1 MPDTFIGLDEPD
13 TPNID
18 KKVRTRTRTQGSDT
32 VHEEY
37 ALQTD
42 ADNTFGSTAALAMGA
57 TATLVTFTAAADF
70 RLHGWIVTG
79 EGDAYIT
86 IEIATVKKYSDRTNE
101 TRKSVNT
108 ILPVPDDVGGSL
120 VELKV
125 RNDGDGAGDFEATVL
140 GEST

>member
-18 KKVRTRTRTQGSDT
+18 KKVRTRTRTQGPDT

-37 ALQTD
+37 TLQTD
-42 ADNTFGSTAALAMGA
+42 ADNRFGSTAALAQAG
-57 TATLVTFTAAADF
+57 TATLVSFTAPADY

-79 EGDAYIT
+79 DGDAYIT
-86 IEIATVKKYSDRTNE
+86 IEIGASKKYADRLHITKKAAN
-101 TRKSVNT
+101 R

-125 RNDGDGAGDFEATVL
+125 RNDSDGASDYEATVL
-140 GEST
+140 GE